1 MSYKFAF
8 AAALLLSSVN
18 AFAADN
24 RIQTVRYDPDQVV
37 KVVGRPG
44 VQSTIEFGEGERIEN
59 VAVGN
64 SDTWQITPNRRAS
77 ALFLKPLARATA
89 TNMTVITD
97 RRVYMFDLTARS
109 SAGAPVYALRFQ
121 YPDAKSKVT
130 AAPMEAGVASDAT
143 ASLTPAQL
151 FFGWQK
157 KGNKRLLPARV
168 FDDGSSLYLSW
179 DGDTPL
185 PAILTMSSD
194 GREGPINY
202 RTAGEYIVIDP
213 VPGAILL
220 RQGKMEAQVWRSAP
234 LARPAPA
241 PARPAPPTMAET
253 SHGSATSG
261 HCGQLAGPPAAS
273 SCSSAGGRG
282 GQCCRATVV
291 RHWGE
296 CRPAAHTRRE
306 GAPHRSAIGNPQ
318 WQMIQQQPASTGRRP
333 SGAR

>member
-8 AAALLLSSVN
+8 AASLLLGSVN

-24 RIQTVRYDPDQVV
+24 RIQTVKYDPDQVV

-44 VQSTIEFGEGERIEN
+44 VQSTIEFGLDERIEN

-64 SDTWQITPNRRAS
+64 SDAWQITPNRRAS

-97 RRVYMFDLTARS
+97 QRVYMFDLTARS

-121 YPDAKSKVT
+121 YPDAKPRAVEMPKQ
-130 AAPMEAGVASDAT
+130 AEASADIT
-143 ASLTPAQL
+143 PSLTPAQL

-157 KGNKRLLPARV
+157 KGHKRLLPARV
-168 FDDGSSLYLSW
+168 FDDGTSLYLSW
-179 DGDTPL
+179 DDDTPL
-185 PAILTMSSD
+185 PAILTLSSD

-202 RTAGEYIVIDP
+202 RTAGDYIVIDP

-234 LARPAPA
+234 LAA
-241 PARPAPPTMAET
+241 PARARSAPPAIARVP
-253 SHGSATSG
+253 SAPQQPRIVASMPTP
-261 HCGQLAGPPAAS
+261 QPRPALVQPAATVM
-273 SCSSAGGRG
+273 
-282 GQCCRATVV
+282 AT
-291 RHWGE
+291 
-296 CRPAAHTRRE
+296 PQ
-306 GAPHRSAIGNPQ
+306 RSASVTNAA
-318 WQMIQQQPASTGRRP
+318 ASLHALDVRSLLTDQLSETANGK
-333 SGAR
+333 

>member
-1 MSYKFAF
+1 MSTKIAL
-8 AAALLLSSVN
+8 AAALLLGSAN

-24 RIQTVRYDPDQVV
+24 RIQTVKYDPDQVV

-44 VQSTIEFGEGERIEN
+44 VQSTIEFDDGERIEN

-64 SDTWQITPNRRAS
+64 SSEWQITPNRRAS

-97 RRVYMFDLTARS
+97 RRVYMFDLVARS

-121 YPDAKSKVT
+121 YPDARPKAVVAPKMEE
-130 AAPMEAGVASDAT
+130 AAAEAT
-143 ASLTPAQL
+143 ATFTPAQL

-157 KGNKRLLPARV
+157 KGHKRLLPARV

-179 DGDTPL
+179 SGDAPL

-194 GREGPINY
+194 GKEGPINY

-220 RQGKMEAQVWRSAP
+220 RQGKMEARLWRSAP
-234 LARPAPA
+234 ARRPAPA
-241 PARPAPPTMAET
+241 YAPPAVAAPQRPDIVAAAPALQQPSVFTKAAAPRM
-253 SHGSATSG
+253 
-261 HCGQLAGPPAAS
+261 PAA
-273 SCSSAGGRG
+273 A
-282 GQCCRATVV
+282 
-291 RHWGE
+291 
-296 CRPAAHTRRE
+296 
-306 GAPHRSAIGNPQ
+306 
-318 WQMIQQQPASTGRRP
+318 ASTAAQLRTPDVRSLLTDQLSETANGK
-333 SGAR
+333 

>member
-1 MSYKFAF
+1 MSYKC
-8 AAALLLSSVN
+8 ALAVVLFLGSAN

-24 RIQTVRYDPDQVV
+24 RIQTVRYDADQVV

-44 VQSTIEFGEGERIEN
+44 VQSTIEFGQDERIEN

-64 SDTWQITPNRRAS
+64 SDAWQITPNRRAS

-97 RRVYMFDLTARS
+97 QRVYMFDLVARA

-121 YPDAKSKVT
+121 YPDAKPKAS
-130 AAPMEAGVASDAT
+130 AAPKEAEAASDAT
-143 ASLTPAQL
+143 ASFTAAQL

-157 KGNKRLLPARV
+157 KGHKRLLPARV

-220 RQGKMEAQVWRSAP
+220 RQGKMEAQVWRSARV
-234 LARPAPA
+234 ARPAPA
-241 PARPAPPTMAET
+241 RSAPPAI
-253 SHGSATSG
+253 AT
-261 HCGQLAGPPAAS
+261 
-273 SCSSAGGRG
+273 
-282 GQCCRATVV
+282 
-291 RHWGE
+291 
-296 CRPAAHTRRE
+296 RPAAPRRPDIV
-306 GAPHRSAIGNPQ
+306 ASVPTLQPRP
-318 WQMIQQQPASTGRRP
+318 MIVQPAATVISAAVPRSSATVANAAAQLRTPDVRALLTDQLSETVNGQ
-333 SGAR
+333 

>member
-1 MSYKFAF
+1 MNYKFAL
-8 AAALLLSSVN
+8 AAALLLSSANV
-18 AFAADN
+18 FAADN
-24 RIQTVRYDPDQVV
+24 RIQTVKYDPDQVV

-64 SDTWQITPNRRAS
+64 SEAWQITPNRRAS

-97 RRVYMFDLTARS
+97 QRVYMFDLTARS

-121 YPDAKSKVT
+121 YPDARPKVMAASK
-130 AAPMEAGVASDAT
+130 EAEVASDET

-157 KGNKRLLPARV
+157 KGHKRLLPARV

-234 LARPAPA
+234 LARPAPT
-241 PARPAPPTMAET
+241 PVRPAPPTMARV
-253 SHGSATSG
+253 
-261 HCGQLAGPPAAS
+261 PAAPQRQNIIA
-273 SCSSAGGRG
+273 SAP
-282 GQCCRATVV
+282 ATQP
-291 RHWGE
+291 
-296 CRPAAHTRRE
+296 RPAVL
-306 GAPHRSAIGNPQ
+306 
-318 WQMIQQQPASTGRRP
+318 QPAAAVVGAAVPQSSTTAANAAAQLRTPDVRALLTDQLSETVNGK
-333 SGAR
+333 